1 MGELVRGGTLVCS
14 LSCSL
19 CTLCPTLTSPGAA
32 GTAGK
37 PTLLN
42 DTVDAEAF
50 VSGAEVAVIGFFQ
63 VCWQN
68 LPSASCEPCPT
79 LTRAWGWKWC
89 KHLPRAAPVPRG
101 AGAVTDHRENTGNL
115 VRVWKGRWRR
125 VKEVVGALEQE
136 KGTCCRRSKTGMWV
150 AEKQRW

>member
-1 MGELVRGGTLVCS
+1 MLFELLFVHPLPNPD
-14 LSCSL
+14 LS
-19 CTLCPTLTSPGAA
+19 SPGAA

-42 DTVDAEAF
+42 DIVDAEAF
-50 VSGAEVAVIGFFQ
+50 VGGAEVAVIGFFQ

-68 LPSASCEPCPT
+68 LPSASCGPCPT

-115 VRVWKGRWRR
+115 VRVWKGRWRK

-136 KGTCCRRSKTGMWV
+136 KGKSCRGSKTGMWV